1 MIYILY
7 ISYTYYIYYIYIYT
21 RIEVPTHSWP
31 IARGSGIVA
40 IFQFQKSLVACCAL
54 PVANATNIVVK
65 ANRRA
70 NRAEFIYNS
79 LRGSFPVAVASPQFF
94 NCKR

>member
-1 MIYILY
+1 MYILELR
-7 ISYTYYIYYIYIYT
+7 SL
-21 RIEVPTHSWP
+21 PL
-31 IARGSGIVA
+31 RGQLPVA
-40 IFQFQKSLVACCAL
+40 VASLQYSNFSCAL

-65 ANRRA
+65 ASRRA

-79 LRGSFPVAVASPQFF
+79 LRGSFPVAVTSPQVF

>member
-1 MIYILY
+1 MFI
-7 ISYTYYIYYIYIYT
+7 YIYIYT
-21 RIEVPTHSWP
+21 RIEEPTPSWP

-40 IFQFQKSLVACCAL
+40 IFKFQKSIVACCAL
-54 PVANATNIVVK
+54 PVANATNIVA

-70 NRAEFIYNS
+70 NRAELIYNF